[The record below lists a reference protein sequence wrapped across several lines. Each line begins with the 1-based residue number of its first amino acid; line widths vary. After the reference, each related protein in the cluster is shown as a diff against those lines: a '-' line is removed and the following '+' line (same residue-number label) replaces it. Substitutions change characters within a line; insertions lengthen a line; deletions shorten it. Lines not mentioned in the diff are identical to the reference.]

1 LFDLFGAIDDWIKNL
16 FIESITSNYT
26 KMFTD
31 VNTEVSNIAVQVGA
45 SPFDWNPAI
54 HNMVRTLSETVIVPI
69 AGIILT
75 FVLCYELISMILER
89 NNMAEFDIANIYKWI
104 MKTFI
109 ATYILTHTF
118 DIVMAV
124 FDVAQHVVN
133 ESAGIISGSL
143 DVGIALDQLETYLQ
157 TMTAGELFGLWLE
170 SNILGL
176 AMQAISLCIFI
187 IVHGRMLEI
196 YLTVSLAPIPFSTFA
211 NREWSN
217 IGNNYLKSLFALGF
231 QGFLIMVCVAIY
243 AVLLTTS
250 TSADVQTS
258 LWMAVGYSLLLALCL
273 LKSSSLAKS
282 IFTSS

>member
-1 LFDLFGAIDDWIKNL
+1 MFGLLDFIDEWVKSL

-26 KMFTD
+26 KMFAN
-31 VNTEVSNIAVQVGA
+31 VNEEVGNIAVQVGA

-54 HNMVRTLSETVIVPI
+54 HNMIRTLSESVIVPI

-75 FVLCYELISMILER
+75 FVLCYELITMILER
-89 NNMAEFDIANIYKWI
+89 NNMAEFDIANIFKWI

-133 ESAGIISGSL
+133 ESAGLISGSL
-143 DVGIALDQLETYLQ
+143 DVGIALAELEIYLEA
-157 TMTAGELFGLWLE
+157 MSVGELLGLWLE

-187 IVHGRMLEI
+187 IIHGRMLEI
-196 YLTVSLAPIPFSTFA
+196 YLTVSVAPIPFSTMA
-211 NREWSN
+211 NREWSS

-250 TSADVQTS
+250 TSADIHTS
-258 LWMAVGYSLLLALCL
+258 LYMAVGYSLLLSMILFR
-273 LKSSSLAKS
+273 SGSLSRSLFGAN
-282 IFTSS
+282 